1 MGEAVFKEI
10 GQNIVLH
17 RRLRG
22 INQITCAAKAGIGV
36 GMLSKIE
43 RGIGVEKV
51 PLATY
56 IKIAEVL
63 NLSFFDLLKRT
74 EVMVKSI
81 CVSKK
86 K

>member
-22 INQITCAAKAGIGV
+22 INQINCAAKTGIGV

-56 IKIAEVL
+56 IKIAEAL
-63 NLSFFDLLKRT
+63 NLSFFDLLRRT
-74 EVMVKSI
+74 EVTVKSI

>member
-22 INQITCAAKAGIGV
+22 INQVNCAAKAGIGV

-56 IKIAEVL
+56 IKIAEAL

>member
-22 INQITCAAKAGIGV
+22 INQINCAAKAGIGV

-56 IKIAEVL
+56 IKIAEAL

>member
-1 MGEAVFKEI
+1 MSEAVFKEI

-22 INQITCAAKAGIGV
+22 INQINCAARAGIGV
-36 GMLSKIE
+36 ALLSKIE
-43 RGIGVEKV
+43 RGIEVEKV

-56 IKIAEVL
+56 IKIAEAL
-63 NLSFFDLLKRT
+63 NLSFYDLLKRT

>member
-10 GQNIVLH
+10 GQNRVLH

-22 INQITCAAKAGIGV
+22 INQVNCAAKAGIGV

-56 IKIAEVL
+56 IKIAEAL